1 MKSAVND
8 GSKSGEDPEQQS
20 LSQGKKFLIAA
31 VLLVCSAVLG
41 YYHFRDPKPEIRH
54 EPLQALPSGEKISA
68 GIDSVLG
75 TFGIEGKW
83 IRNISD
89 RKSAGLWFAKEIR
102 LPSDL
107 PSVTVNHDLSN
118 YLTNMSLTVRVRE
131 EPRAKTVGINVYKN
145 SDTLNSKVGYI
156 ALLRSDSAQRRSALI
171 CLLIDSL
178 EYLTLSDAGI
188 IVNSAEEFSVVMPQ
202 SNDRADYQALI
213 AESGRDHVLELQLGS
228 GDSFDSDFRAG
239 MDEREIRSK
248 ARGLSMSFAKVSGV
262 ILKGVESQPEL
273 AETVKSE
280 FEKFG
285 LRIYEDTLIV
295 PAYSSEFSADR
306 LASLLESRGQK
317 NAVIAVNPGISGF
330 EAMWKALEPLRKRG
344 YRFSDFGRFVRRM
357 NPGIKK
363 DSTVSVEKK
372 TEK

>member
-1 MKSAVND
+1 MKSSVND
-8 GSKSGEDPEQQS
+8 GTKSGEDPKQKS
-20 LSQGKKFLIAA
+20 LSHGKKFLIAA

-41 YYHFRDPKPEIRH
+41 YYHFRDPKPEIRQ
-54 EPLQALPSGEKISA
+54 EPLQALPSGEKVSA
-68 GIDSVLG
+68 GIDSVLS
-75 TFGIEGKW
+75 TFGIESRW

-89 RKSAGLWFAKEIR
+89 RKSAGLWFAKEVR
-102 LPSDL
+102 LPSEL
-107 PSVTVNHDLSN
+107 PSVSVNHDLSS
-118 YLTNMSLTVRVRE
+118 YLTDTRLIVRARE
-131 EPRAKTVGINVYKN
+131 EPRTKIVGINVYKN
-145 SDTLNSKVGYI
+145 SDTLNSKIGYI
-156 ALLRSDSAQRRSALI
+156 ALLRSDSAQRRSAVI

-213 AESGRDHVLELQLGS
+213 TESGRDHVLELQRGYEE
-228 GDSFDSDFRAG
+228 SFDSDFRAG

-248 ARGLSMSFAKVSGV
+248 ARALSMNFAKVSGV
-262 ILKGVESQPEL
+262 ILKGVESQRAL
-273 AETVKSE
+273 AETVRIE

-285 LRIYEDTLIV
+285 LRVYEDTLIV

-306 LASLLESRGQK
+306 LASLLERRGQK

-344 YRFSDFGRFVRRM
+344 YRFSDFDRFARRM

-363 DSTVSVEKK
+363 DSTESGEQR